1 MLSSA
6 PLHKCF
12 ITIKLAVHRLRCFD
26 SSLLQQ
32 SCFIESCYSDKL
44 APIEHLILLMIQII
58 EYQAEIGNAESE
70 KINLATAILLCYT
83 IRNLPIWKELPKG
96 WGMVSEMEAIKV
108 SNLSKKFRVKVKD
121 KGLKGSLKSVLH
133 PIYKEIQAVDG
144 ISFSVEKG
152 EILAFI
158 GPNGAG
164 KSTTIKMLT
173 GILYPEEGEVSVLGI
188 SPTNRRKQ
196 LAYKIGTVF
205 GQKEQLWTHLTPY
218 DNFKFFGA
226 VYDLPDLKVEE
237 RIEQLKTVFELE
249 EFINTPV
256 RNLSLGQRIRCEIVA
271 SLIHEPEVLFLDEPT
286 IGLDPV
292 VKENIR
298 TLIKKMNKEYNTTIF
313 LTSHDVG
320 DIEKLCK
327 RIIIVNH
334 GKIVT
339 DDSMENL
346 KYHYLNKK
354 LVEVK
359 LKEPMDLTEAEGI
372 TVIKSK
378 GSNLKLEVDITKQ
391 SISDALKLIDAD
403 NLIDINI
410 SNVPLENII
419 TEIYKEGRH

>member
-1 MLSSA
+1 MDA
-6 PLHKCF
+6 
-12 ITIKLAVHRLRCFD
+12 
-26 SSLLQQ
+26 
-32 SCFIESCYSDKL
+32 IEVK
-44 APIEHLILLMIQII
+44 Q
-58 EYQAEIGNAESE
+58 
-70 KINLATAILLCYT
+70 
-83 IRNLPIWKELPKG
+83 
-96 WGMVSEMEAIKV
+96 
-108 SNLSKKFRVKVKD
+108 LSKTFRVKVKE
-121 KGLKGSLKSVLH
+121 KGLRGSIKSIFK
-133 PIYKEIQAVDG
+133 PTYRTIKAVDD
-144 ISFSVEKG
+144 ISFRVETG

-173 GILYPEEGEVSVLGI
+173 GILYPDQGKSLVMNINPCEK
-188 SPTNRRKQ
+188 RKQ
-196 LAYKIGTVF
+196 LSYKIGTVF

-226 VYDLPDLKVEE
+226 IYDLKDSEVES
-237 RIEQLKTVFELE
+237 RIEELSTVFELE

-271 SLIHEPEVLFLDEPT
+271 SLIHKPEVLFLDEPT

-298 TLIKKMNKEYNTTIF
+298 ALIKKMNKEYKTTVF

-334 GKIVT
+334 GRIVL
-339 DDSMENL
+339 DDSMENI

-354 LVEVK
+354 IVEVK
-359 LKEPMDLTEAEGI
+359 MREVTDLTEEDGI
-372 TVIKSK
+372 TVLKSK
-378 GSNLKLEVDITKQ
+378 GNNVKLEVDTTKKN
-391 SISDALKLIDAD
+391 ISDAIKLIDAD
-403 NLIDINI
+403 NIIDINI

-419 TEIYKEGRH
+419 TEIYKENRQSLA